1 MALNFLHSGLRPVP
15 PEPLRRLPGPL
26 HVSVYGRVSGYF
38 RACCR
43 RGSKIPF
50 CAFLLCGLG
59 LSDYDGAACEL
70 HVPALDPHNGRTRLA
85 PHVRDDS
92 GELCR
97 DLLVPHAPGGP
108 DCLRPCRPLNAE
120 AIVLSGEANWDI
132 GPYLDPG
139 MLLAYREP
147 AVLEASGDLKGPSP
161 SFGRED
167 RAEVF
172 RLMKV
177 WDAKALL
184 LLRPGV
190 LPDIRCSRVFGS
202 FKSASSG
209 RSATGGDLTV
219 WSLGW
224 TGCRTCCLR
233 ASCSQRSTPRGSLTS
248 SEGARPTARTFTP
261 SAWSPGSVPSAMPS
275 SHLLF

>member
-1 MALNFLHSGLRPVP
+1 MARQGELSD
-15 PEPLRRLPGPL
+15 
-26 HVSVYGRVSGYF
+26 
-38 RACCR
+38 
-43 RGSKIPF
+43 
-50 CAFLLCGLG
+50 LLLSCGLG

-70 HVPALDPHNGRTRLA
+70 PAPALDPHNGRTRLA
-85 PHVRDDS
+85 PHVRDAS
-92 GELCR
+92 REMRR

-108 DCLRPCRPLNAE
+108 DCLRPYRPLNAE

-147 AVLEASGDLKGPSP
+147 AVLEASAGLKGPSP

-177 WDAKALL
+177 WDAKAPLL
-184 LLRPGV
+184 LWPGV

-202 FKSASSG
+202 FKSPG
-209 RSATGGDLTV
+209 KFRQIGDRRGPN
-219 WSLGW
+219 SLESRLD
-224 TGCRTCCLR
+224 GCRTCCLR
-233 ASCSQRSTPRGSLTS
+233 ASCSQRSTSRGLLTS
-248 SEGARPTARTFTP
+248 SEGARPTARTSTP

-275 SHLLF
+275 SHPLF